1 MKKQGTLPFIILLLV
16 MVASIVGFAYFG
28 YPILDSGK
36 SDIISTL
43 LAVITMSIF
52 VVSLSIIISLVINNK
67 QRKVENSLKQRLAMW
82 NSISYKVKKAGEI
95 AFNNLPIGIM
105 IISSKRKV
113 LWSNDEAK
121 KIFQSALE
129 EMDIK
134 NICKELDVNI
144 KKQNHEF
151 NVKIYDEIYR
161 VELCGDNNIVYLT
174 KVTDYINLQDQY
186 QDRTTALG
194 FINIDNF
201 EEGLSEFDV
210 QERAEYSGKI
220 IGMIARW
227 FEKYGAY
234 VRAFTDNR
242 YLLIMDRSQLE
253 KMMATSFP
261 LLDDIKQILHNGR
274 SLRITLSIGIRCCD
288 KPNKD
293 VSEEA
298 IELLDLTL
306 NRGGD
311 QVAVK
316 IDDEMKFFGGKQ
328 EALPKDNKIDV
339 RIKSEELQD
348 LFLSSSS
355 IFVMSHVNTDTD
367 GFGAS
372 FALYKM
378 AKALGKEVYIVSD
391 KVDAT
396 VTKVLENINKEYVDL
411 KNRIITPK
419 KAISLADDNSLL
431 MIVDFQTI
439 YQSPDNDSSL
449 GAPNEK
455 IIKKIKN
462 IAIIDHHRRGSGA
475 IENPKFYYSKTYAS
489 SSVEIV
495 LELLEFWDK
504 EVEFTP
510 VEATWLLL
518 GIIVDTNNF
527 IYRTNAKTFEVSSI
541 LKRFGADM
549 TEAQR
554 YLKESITEIK
564 NRNNFTEN
572 LTFYKDIVAISFSK
586 DNKRY
591 QREEIAKISD
601 SMLSIENVEL
611 GITIAYLA
619 EGVVGVSAR
628 SLGLVNAQ
636 AIMERLGGGGHLTGA
651 AAQVKN
657 STIDQVYKN
666 LLKILDEV
674 ISTEKKI
681 KVIFQKD
688 LRGRGKKYDIKEF
701 GFEEAKK
708 LIEDNYAIAASSEN
722 IKMLEDKKNA
732 EQLQREKELNEL
744 KEQKEILESEA
755 VKFPAKSSN
764 GILKTP
770 LVDKHIVDIIKKEF
784 NLDIDIRK
792 IELVEAIKSLGSFTI
807 PISLD
812 KEVTANLVL
821 HVTEE

>member
-1 MKKQGTLPFIILLLV
+1 MKKRGILPIIILLIV
-16 MVASIVGFAYFG
+16 MIVSLLGFCYFG
-28 YPILDSGK
+28 YPLLNANK
-36 SDIISTL
+36 SDIISSL
-43 LAVITMSIF
+43 LAVITVSVF
-52 VVSLSIIISLVINNK
+52 VVSLSILIGLLINNK
-67 QRKVENSLKQRLAMW
+67 QRKIENSLKQRLSMW
-82 NSISYKVKKAGEI
+82 NTISYKVKKAGEI

-105 IISSKRKV
+105 IINNKRKV
-113 LWSNDEAK
+113 LWSNEEAK
-121 KIFQSALE
+121 AIFQSSLE
-129 EMDIK
+129 EMDLK
-134 NICKELDVNI
+134 NISKELNDNI
-144 KKQNHEF
+144 KKDNKDF
-151 NVKIYDEIYR
+151 NVKIYDEIYK
-161 VELCGDNNIVYLT
+161 VELAGDNNIVYLV
-174 KVTDYINLQDQY
+174 KVTDYINLQNQY

-194 FINIDNF
+194 YINIDNF

-242 YLLIMDRSQLE
+242 YLLIMDRSQLDQ
-253 KMMATSFP
+253 MMATSFP

-288 KPNKD
+288 KPIKD

-298 IELLDLTL
+298 LELLDLTL

-316 IDDEMKFFGGKQ
+316 IDEELTFFGGKQ

-378 AKALGKEVYIVSD
+378 AKALDKDVYIVSD

-396 VTKVLENINKEYVDL
+396 VTKVLENINKEYIDL

-419 KAISLADDNSLL
+419 KAISLADENSLL

-439 YQSPDNDSSL
+439 YQSPDNDASL

-462 IAIIDHHRRGSGA
+462 IAIIDHHRRGAGA
-475 IENPKFYYSKTYAS
+475 IEDAKFYYSKTYAS

-495 LELLEFWDK
+495 IELLEFWDV

-541 LKRFGADM
+541 LKKFGADM

-564 NRNNFTEN
+564 QRNMFTEN
-572 LTFYKDIVAISFSK
+572 TTFYKDIVAISCSK

-591 QREEIAKISD
+591 QRDEIAKISD
-601 SMLSIENVEL
+601 SMLSIENIEL
-611 GITIAYLA
+611 GITIAYLS
-619 EGVVGVSAR
+619 ENLVGVSAR

-636 AIMERLGGGGHLTGA
+636 AIMEKLGGGGHLTGA

-657 STIDQVYKN
+657 ATIDQVYKN
-666 LLKILDEV
+666 ILKILDEV
-674 ISTEKKI
+674 IDTEKRI

-688 LRGRGKKYDIKEF
+688 LKGRGKKYDIKEF
-701 GFEEAKK
+701 VFDEAKK
-708 LIEDNYAIAASSEN
+708 LIEDNYAIVASSEN
-722 IKMLEDKKNA
+722 IRMLEDKKNA
-732 EQLQREKELNEL
+732 EQLQREKELKEL
-744 KEQKEILESEA
+744 KNQKSIIEENAI
-755 VKFPAKSSN
+755 KYPAKSTN
-764 GILKTP
+764 GILKSP
-770 LVDKHIVDIIKKEF
+770 IVDKDIVDIIAQEL
-784 NLDIDIRK
+784 NLKIDVRK
-792 IELVEAIKSLGSFTI
+792 VELVEAIKSLGSFTI
-807 PISLD
+807 QISLD

>member
-1 MKKQGTLPFIILLLV
+1 MKKRGILPIIILLIV
-16 MVASIVGFAYFG
+16 MIVSLLGFCYFG
-28 YPILDSGK
+28 YPLLNANK
-36 SDIISTL
+36 SDIISSL
-43 LAVITMSIF
+43 LAVITVSVF
-52 VVSLSIIISLVINNK
+52 VVSLSILIGLLINNK
-67 QRKVENSLKQRLAMW
+67 QRKIENSLKQRLSMW
-82 NSISYKVKKAGEI
+82 NTISYKVKKAGEI

-105 IISSKRKV
+105 IINNKRKV
-113 LWSNDEAK
+113 LWSNEEAK
-121 KIFQSALE
+121 AIFQSSLE
-129 EMDIK
+129 EMDLK
-134 NICKELDVNI
+134 NISKELNDNI
-144 KKQNHEF
+144 KKDNKDF
-151 NVKIYDEIYR
+151 NVKIYDEIYK
-161 VELCGDNNIVYLT
+161 VELAGDNNIVYLV
-174 KVTDYINLQDQY
+174 KVTDYINLQNQY

-194 FINIDNF
+194 YINIDNF

-242 YLLIMDRSQLE
+242 YLLIMDRSQLDQ
-253 KMMATSFP
+253 MMATSFP

-288 KPNKD
+288 KPIKD

-298 IELLDLTL
+298 LELLDLTL

-316 IDDEMKFFGGKQ
+316 IDEELTFFGGKQ

-378 AKALGKEVYIVSD
+378 AKALDKDVYIVSD

-396 VTKVLENINKEYVDL
+396 VTKVLENINKEYIDL

-419 KAISLADDNSLL
+419 KAISLADENSLL

-439 YQSPDNDSSL
+439 YQSPDNDASL

-462 IAIIDHHRRGSGA
+462 IAIIDHHRRGAGA
-475 IENPKFYYSKTYAS
+475 IEDAKFYYSKTYAS

-495 LELLEFWDK
+495 IELLEFWDV

-541 LKRFGADM
+541 LKKFGADM

-564 NRNNFTEN
+564 QRNMFTEN
-572 LTFYKDIVAISFSK
+572 TTFYKDIVAISCSK

-591 QREEIAKISD
+591 QRDEIAKISD
-601 SMLSIENVEL
+601 SMLSIENIEL
-611 GITIAYLA
+611 GITIAYLS
-619 EGVVGVSAR
+619 ENLVGVSAR

-636 AIMERLGGGGHLTGA
+636 AIMEKLGGGGHLTGA

-657 STIDQVYKN
+657 ATIDQVYKN
-666 LLKILDEV
+666 ILKILDEV
-674 ISTEKKI
+674 IDTEKRI

-688 LRGRGKKYDIKEF
+688 LKGRGKKYDIKEF
-701 GFEEAKK
+701 VFDEAKK
-708 LIEDNYAIAASSEN
+708 LIEDNYAIVASSEN
-722 IKMLEDKKNA
+722 IRMLEDKKNA
-732 EQLQREKELNEL
+732 EQLQREKELKEL
-744 KEQKEILESEA
+744 KNQKSIIEENAI
-755 VKFPAKSSN
+755 KYPAKSTN
-764 GILKTP
+764 GILKSP
-770 LVDKHIVDIIKKEF
+770 IVDKDIVDII
-784 NLDIDIRK
+784 
-792 IELVEAIKSLGSFTI
+792 AQ
-807 PISLD
+807 
-812 KEVTANLVL
+812 
-821 HVTEE
+821 